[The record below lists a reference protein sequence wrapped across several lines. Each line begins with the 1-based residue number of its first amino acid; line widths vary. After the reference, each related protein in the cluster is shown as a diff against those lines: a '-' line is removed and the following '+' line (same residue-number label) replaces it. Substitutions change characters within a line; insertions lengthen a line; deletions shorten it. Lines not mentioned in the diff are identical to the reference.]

1 VGRTKDNELFPTHVQ
16 IGWKGCIDYSKLKVI
31 TRKDHFP
38 PLFIDPLVEHLAG
51 HLYYSYYSYNHVPLG
66 PDKQENTTLT
76 FAFGVFAYYHM
87 SFGSCNAPIVKSLA
101 EDCKL
106 SACGRQPFITLS
118 FLLSFDLVFFVLL
131 LFSLCFLGN
140 VFAIQVWGSVLLH
153 YTGLAHP
160 IQYCI
165 SGHIGDNVSF

>member
-1 VGRTKDNELFPTHVQ
+1 VWPKWPSGIVGRNKDNELFPTHVQ
-16 IGWKGCIDYSKLKVI
+16 TRWKGCIDYSKLKVI

-51 HLYYSYYSYNHVPLG
+51 HLYYSYSSYNHVPLG
-66 PDKQENTTLT
+66 PDKEENTTLT

-101 EDCKL
+101 EDYKF

-118 FLLSFDLVFFVLL
+118 FLLSFDLVLFVLL
-131 LFSLCFLGN
+131 LFSLCF
-140 VFAIQVWGSVLLH
+140 
-153 YTGLAHP
+153 
-160 IQYCI
+160 
-165 SGHIGDNVSF
+165 